1 MARLGLIENRDS
13 SEVTVTVRHGCQDFT
28 FGTALGP
35 GNLESWWW
43 STRFHAGV
51 EILCRRTA
59 SRDEY
64 AAIGSAIA
72 AAIPADYRRHLD
84 ELQERPEG

>member
-1 MARLGLIENRDS
+1 MARLGIIERRDS
-13 SEVTVTVRHGCQDFT
+13 AAVTVTVRHRCQDFT

-43 STRFHAGV
+43 SSSFRPGV

-64 AAIGSAIA
+64 VAIGNAIGN
-72 AAIPADYRRHLD
+72 AIPADYRRLLD
-84 ELQERPEG
+84 ELAELPE